1 MSMQLAATFTLDEVP
16 ELIATLSRL
25 APPAPESAAPT
36 AKPVAPAQIEGHE
49 VVRLYEQMAEN
60 ESPRFLEA
68 LTNEPLT
75 FEELS
80 EKMAANGGANHEVA
94 SMRAIYRNVKRREK
108 GLIES
113 GVLSG
118 PVVQSDFTGYDHE
131 NAGRYYLE
139 PDALSTLDEYLE
151 R

>member
-1 MSMQLAATFTLDEVP
+1 MQLAATFTLDEVP

-25 APPAPESAAPT
+25 APPPKQQAAAPT
-36 AKPVAPAQIEGHE
+36 AKPVPTQIEGHD

-60 ESPRFLEA
+60 ESPRFMEA

-80 EKMAANGGANHEVA
+80 ERMAANGGANHEVA

-108 GLIES
+108 GLIDS

-118 PVVQSDFTGYDHE
+118 PVVQSDFTDYDHD

-139 PDALSTLDEYLE
+139 PDALSALNEYLE